1 MDKEMCWLSVG
12 WMVKKVKVHLRL
24 HFLANLINITD
35 ELNAHTITVFF
46 FHRSRGSIVA
56 LNIVIKHRN

>member
-1 MDKEMCWLSVG
+1 
-12 WMVKKVKVHLRL
+12 MVKKVKVHLRL
-24 HFLANLINITD
+24 HFLANLISITD

-46 FHRSRGSIVA
+46 FHSSRGSIVA